1 MESQIGLTPFGRQR
15 MTHALLTVQ
24 QKAREIPKGLAV
36 DKWQL
41 HRWLC
46 EGKSVFDLS
55 DRTLAVLSALLSFH
69 PENILS
75 ESNSL
80 VVFPSNKQLSLRA
93 HGMADATLRR
103 HLAALVDTGFIARQD
118 SPNGK
123 RYARRTKSGDVKIAF
138 GFSLAPLLARK
149 NEIEAAA
156 EQVKADKTLLREV
169 REQLTLLRRDI
180 SKTIEYALDQ
190 HLEGPWA
197 EISTV
202 FRTVVDTIP
211 RRANAEELNVLIQKL
226 EQINASINNTL
237 KNNEKAKEL
246 SGSESQNER
255 HYYESKPDSYI
266 DRNVAELDTTTRQS
280 LNASLTKHLPENT
293 VSLDLVLRA
302 CPEIISYA
310 SYPILHWQHLIDT
323 TKKVCTFIGIDSR
336 LHKFALKILG
346 QENTAIVIAYLLQRY
361 EHIKSVSGYMRILVE
376 KAAEDGFSV
385 KTLMNNA
392 LHGKRRQSYGPLQ

>member
-1 MESQIGLTPFGRQR
+1 MV
-15 MTHALLTVQ
+15 LLY
-24 QKAREIPKGLAV
+24 
-36 DKWQL
+36 
-41 HRWLC
+41 
-46 EGKSVFDLS
+46 
-55 DRTLAVLSALLSFH
+55 FH
-69 PENILS
+69 PTS
-75 ESNSL
+75 S
-80 VVFPSNKQLSLRA
+80 SLRA

-226 EQINASINNTL
+226 EQINVSINNAL
-237 KNNEKAKEL
+237 KNNKK
-246 SGSESQNER
+246 
-255 HYYESKPDSYI
+255 SK
-266 DRNVAELDTTTRQS
+266 N
-280 LNASLTKHLPENT
+280 
-293 VSLDLVLRA
+293 
-302 CPEIISYA
+302 
-310 SYPILHWQHLIDT
+310 
-323 TKKVCTFIGIDSR
+323 
-336 LHKFALKILG
+336 
-346 QENTAIVIAYLLQRY
+346 
-361 EHIKSVSGYMRILVE
+361 
-376 KAAEDGFSV
+376 
-385 KTLMNNA
+385 
-392 LHGKRRQSYGPLQ
+392 